1 MVNMVNNNHK
11 SIKQE
16 LEEVQRLILENYYLQ
31 EKYPERKLE
40 LELGLTSLRELE
52 SEMFE
57 ALKREKV
64 NQKLDVY
71 EIHLQGSLVNAGAM
85 PMEEYGEFLI
95 NSQKLI
101 TSLADKPLSVNRSP
115 SKEIQNA
122 TELNVYA
129 HCSGSLRIMLISKQ
143 LKLDEDA
150 AENPINI
157 AFKKLNEISNFNGN
171 ISELSEKENIG
182 KKQIL
187 NYKNLMES
195 LYSMNLDMEIKKP
208 RKDEPDEILCGI
220 DTYKSYKMFRL
231 ITEKHESKKE
241 NKQVTG
247 IIKAVDLDKCKFKIE
262 STFGD
267 KTEIITSD
275 FHEKYEE
282 FMVEN
287 FNKEI
292 TVELRNTT
300 EEFIDKNPSSI
311 YELAKIID

>member
-1 MVNMVNNNHK
+1 MMDMTNNKPK

-16 LEEVQRLILENYYLQ
+16 LEEVQSLILENLYLQ
-31 EKYPERKLE
+31 EKYPERKRGLE
-40 LELGLTSLRELE
+40 LSLNSLRELE
-52 SEMFE
+52 REMFE
-57 ALKREKV
+57 ALKHQKL
-64 NQKLDVY
+64 NQKLEVY
-71 EIHLQGSLVNAGAM
+71 EIHLEGSLVNAGAM
-85 PMEEYGEFLI
+85 PMDEYGEFLI

-101 TSLADKPLSVNRSP
+101 TSLADKPLSINGSH
-115 SKEIQNA
+115 SKEIQEG

-129 HCSGSLRIMLISKQ
+129 HCSGSLKIMLISKQ
-143 LKLDEDA
+143 FKLDDDVES
-150 AENPINI
+150 PISN
-157 AFKKLNEISNFNGN
+157 AFKKLNDISNFEGD
-171 ISELSEKENIG
+171 ISTLSEKEGIG

-195 LYSMNLDMEIKKP
+195 LSSMNLDMEIKKP
-208 RKDEPDEILCGI
+208 IKNNPDELLCEI
-220 DTYKSYKMFRL
+220 DKRKAYKMLRL
-231 ITEKHESKKE
+231 ITEKREPKNE

-247 IIKAVDLDKCKFKIE
+247 VIKAVDLEKCKFKIE

-275 FHEKYEE
+275 FNEKYEE
-282 FMVEN
+282 FMIEN

-311 YELAKIID
+311 YELARVID

>member
-1 MVNMVNNNHK
+1 MMDMTNNKPK

-16 LEEVQRLILENYYLQ
+16 LEEVQGLILENLYLQ
-31 EKYPERKLE
+31 EKYPERKRGLE
-40 LELGLTSLRELE
+40 LSLNSLKQLE

-57 ALKREKV
+57 ALKHQKL
-64 NQKLDVY
+64 NQKLEVY
-71 EIHLQGSLVNAGAM
+71 EIHLEGSLVNPGDM
-85 PMEEYGEFLI
+85 PMGEYGGFLV

-101 TSLADKPLSVNRSP
+101 TSLADKPLSVNKSP
-115 SKEIQNA
+115 SKEIQEA

-129 HCSGSLRIMLISKQ
+129 HCSGSLKIMLISRQ
-143 LKLDEDA
+143 SKLDDDVESHIS
-150 AENPINI
+150 N
-157 AFKKLNEISNFNGN
+157 AFKKLNEISNFDGD

-187 NYKNLMES
+187 NYKNLMETLS
-195 LYSMNLDMEIKKP
+195 SMNLDMEIKKP
-208 RKDEPDEILCGI
+208 IKDKPDEVLCDI
-220 DTYKSYKMFRL
+220 DKRKAHRMFKL
-231 ITEKHESKKE
+231 ITEKREPKNE

-247 IIKAVDLDKCKFKIE
+247 IIKAVDLEKCKFKIE

-275 FHEKYEE
+275 FNEKFEV
-282 FMVEN
+282 FMIEN